1 MKNGLDNK
9 VHHEVVDGVD
19 VELTPIEWC
28 PIPCSANH
36 KFLLLKATPKGQT
49 TEWWIVATFKKR
61 PLCRFTDEDDASIIW
76 KTLEM
81 GVKYVINTSD
91 ELGKVFDEDK
101 IGAEIRRLKEAG
113 KSLDEI
119 HTELK
124 GRMDEFIKPKP
135 SDKKG
140 W

>member
-19 VELTPIEWC
+19 VELTAIEWC

-36 KFLLLKATPKGQT
+36 QFLLLKATPKGQN
-49 TEWWIVATFKKR
+49 TEWWIVGTFKNT
-61 PLCRFTDEDDASIIW
+61 PLCKFTNGDDANIIW
-76 KTLEM
+76 KTLEI
-81 GVKYVINTSD
+81 GVKHVIKASE
-91 ELGKVFDEDK
+91 ELGQDFDDDK
-101 IGAEIRRLKEAG
+101 IRAEIRKLHEAG

-119 HTELK
+119 QTIMKE
-124 GRMDEFIKPKP
+124 RMDEFIKPKP